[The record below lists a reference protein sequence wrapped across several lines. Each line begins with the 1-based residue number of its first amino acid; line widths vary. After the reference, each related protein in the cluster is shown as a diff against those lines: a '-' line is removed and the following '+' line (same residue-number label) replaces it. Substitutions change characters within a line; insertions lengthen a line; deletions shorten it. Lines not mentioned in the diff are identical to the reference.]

1 MKNDNSQSSFVN
13 IGSSSLLI
21 IFLILSLVTFAI
33 LSLSG
38 ARSDYSFSQKLAE
51 HKTAYYEASNQAEQ
65 ILGQI
70 DDTLASCS
78 ESCVTIAS
86 YPDSVKKALAGQQY
100 DSIRL
105 ETDGQLLTF
114 SIPMEGEQAL
124 LVQLEITDYTKAE
137 TFYVIKT
144 WQVISTKSWESD
156 QSIQL
161 LPMGE

>member
-1 MKNDNSQSSFVN
+1 MKKDKQQSSFVN

-38 ARSDYSFSQKLAE
+38 AKSDYSFSQRLAN
-51 HKTAYYEASNQAEQ
+51 HKTAYYEASNRAER

-70 DDTLASCS
+70 D
-78 ESCVTIAS
+78 E
-86 YPDSVKKALAGQQY
+86 ALAANETLDGQQ
-100 DSIRL
+100 L
-105 ETDGQLLTF
+105 EGIAIQAEEGIITF
-114 SIPMEGEQAL
+114 SVPMEENQAL
-124 LVQLEITDYTKAE
+124 LVELEVNDYTKDE
-137 TFYVIKT
+137 TYYTIKT
-144 WQVISTKSWESD
+144 WQIISTKAWEGD

>member
-1 MKNDNSQSSFVN
+1 MKKDKQQSSFVN

-38 ARSDYSFSQKLAE
+38 AKSDYSFSQRLAN
-51 HKTAYYEASNQAEQ
+51 HKTAYYEASNRAER

-70 DDTLASCS
+70 D
-78 ESCVTIAS
+78 E
-86 YPDSVKKALAGQQY
+86 ALAANETLDGQQ
-100 DSIRL
+100 L
-105 ETDGQLLTF
+105 EGIAIQAEEGIITF
-114 SIPMEGEQAL
+114 SVPMEENQAL
-124 LVQLEITDYTKAE
+124 LVELEVNDYTKDE
-137 TFYVIKT
+137 TYYTIKT
-144 WQVISTKSWESD
+144 WQIISTKAWESD

>member
-1 MKNDNSQSSFVN
+1 MKTNNSQSSFVH

-38 ARSDYSFSQKLAE
+38 AKSDYSFSQKLAD
-51 HKTAYYEASNQAEQ
+51 HKTAYYEASNQAER
-65 ILGQI
+65 ILGQV

-78 ESCVTIAS
+78 TSCANAAS
-86 YPDSVKKALAGQQY
+86 YSTVVKEALDGQQY
-100 DSIRL
+100 ESILL

-114 SIPMEGEQAL
+114 SVPMEHGQAL
-124 LVQLEITDYTKAE
+124 LEQLEITDYTKFD

>member
-38 ARSDYSFSQKLAE
+38 SRSDYSFSQKLAE
-51 HKTAYYEASNQAEQ
+51 HKTAYYEASSQAEQ

-70 DDTLASCS
+70 DDTLASCA
-78 ESCVTIAS
+78 E
-86 YPDSVKKALAGQQY
+86 SVKKALDGQQY

>member
-1 MKNDNSQSSFVN
+1 MKKDKQQSSFVN

-38 ARSDYSFSQKLAE
+38 AKSDYSFSQRLAD
-51 HKTAYYEASNQAEQ
+51 HKTAYYEASNQAER

-70 DDTLASCS
+70 D
-78 ESCVTIAS
+78 E
-86 YPDSVKKALAGQQY
+86 ALAAGEALDGQQ
-100 DSIRL
+100 L
-105 ETDGQLLTF
+105 EGITIQAEEGTLTF
-114 SIPMEGEQAL
+114 SVPMEGEQEL
-124 LVQLEITDYTKAE
+124 LVKLEVTDSITAE
-137 TFYVIKT
+137 TYYTIKT
-144 WQVISTKSWESD
+144 WQIISTKTWESD

>member
-1 MKNDNSQSSFVN
+1 MKKDKQQSSFVN

-38 ARSDYSFSQKLAE
+38 AKSDYSFSQRLAN
-51 HKTAYYEASNQAEQ
+51 HKTAYYEASNQAER

-70 DDTLASCS
+70 DEALISCSASC
-78 ESCVTIAS
+78 EKQAS
-86 YPDSVKKALAGQQY
+86 YAVAVSEALDGQQLEGIPIQAEEG
-100 DSIRL
+100 SI
-105 ETDGQLLTF
+105 TF
-114 SIPMEGEQAL
+114 SVPMEGDQAL
-124 LVQLEITDYTKAE
+124 LVKLEVTDYITAE
-137 TFYVIKT
+137 TYYTIKT
-144 WQVISTKSWESD
+144 WQIISTKAWESD

>member
-1 MKNDNSQSSFVN
+1 MKKDKQQSSFVN

-38 ARSDYSFSQKLAE
+38 AKSDYSFSQRLAN
-51 HKTAYYEASNQAEQ
+51 HKTAYYEASNRAER

-70 DDTLASCS
+70 D
-78 ESCVTIAS
+78 E
-86 YPDSVKKALAGQQY
+86 ALAANETLDGQQ
-100 DSIRL
+100 L
-105 ETDGQLLTF
+105 EGIALQAEEGIITF
-114 SIPMEGEQAL
+114 SVPMEENQAL
-124 LVQLEITDYTKAE
+124 LVELEVNDYTKDE
-137 TFYVIKT
+137 TYYTIKT
-144 WQVISTKSWESD
+144 WQIISTKAWEGD

>member
-1 MKNDNSQSSFVN
+1 MKKDKQQSSFVN

-38 ARSDYSFSQKLAE
+38 AKSDYSFSQRLAN
-51 HKTAYYEASNQAEQ
+51 HKTAYYEASNQAER

-70 DDTLASCS
+70 D
-78 ESCVTIAS
+78 E
-86 YPDSVKKALAGQQY
+86 ALAANEALDGQQ
-100 DSIRL
+100 L
-105 ETDGQLLTF
+105 DGIPIQAEEGIITF
-114 SIPMEGEQAL
+114 SVPMEGDQAL
-124 LVQLEITDYTKAE
+124 FVELEVTDYITAE
-137 TFYVIKT
+137 TYYTIKT
-144 WQVISTKSWESD
+144 WQIISTKAWESD

>member
-1 MKNDNSQSSFVN
+1 MKKDKQQSSFVN

-38 ARSDYSFSQKLAE
+38 AKSDYSFSQRLAN
-51 HKTAYYEASNQAEQ
+51 HKTAYYEASNRAER

-70 DDTLASCS
+70 D
-78 ESCVTIAS
+78 E
-86 YPDSVKKALAGQQY
+86 ALAVSEDLYGQQL
-100 DSIRL
+100 DDITIQAV
-105 ETDGQLLTF
+105 EGIITF
-114 SIPMEGEQAL
+114 SVPMEENQAL
-124 LVQLEITDYTKAE
+124 LVELEVNDYTKDE
-137 TFYVIKT
+137 TYYTIKT
-144 WQVISTKSWESD
+144 WQIISTKAWESD

>member
-1 MKNDNSQSSFVN
+1 MKKDKQQSSFVN

-38 ARSDYSFSQKLAE
+38 AKSDYSFSQRLAN
-51 HKTAYYEASNQAEQ
+51 HKTAYYEASNRAER

-70 DDTLASCS
+70 DEALASCS
-78 ESCVTIAS
+78 TSCEKQAS
-86 YPDSVKKALAGQQY
+86 YVVVVNETLDGQQ
-100 DSIRL
+100 L
-105 ETDGQLLTF
+105 EGIAIQAEEGIITF
-114 SIPMEGEQAL
+114 SVLMEENQAL
-124 LVQLEITDYTKAE
+124 LVELEVNDYTKDE
-137 TFYVIKT
+137 TYYTIKT
-144 WQVISTKSWESD
+144 WQIISTKAWEGD

>member
-1 MKNDNSQSSFVN
+1 MKKDKQQSSFVN

-38 ARSDYSFSQKLAE
+38 AKSDYSFSQRLAN
-51 HKTAYYEASNQAEQ
+51 HKTAYYEASNRAER

-70 DDTLASCS
+70 D
-78 ESCVTIAS
+78 E
-86 YPDSVKKALAGQQY
+86 ALAANETLDGQQ
-100 DSIRL
+100 L
-105 ETDGQLLTF
+105 EGIAIQAQEGIITF
-114 SIPMEGEQAL
+114 SVPMEENQAL
-124 LVQLEITDYTKAE
+124 LVELEVNDYTKDE
-137 TFYVIKT
+137 TYYTIKT
-144 WQVISTKSWESD
+144 WQIISTKAWESD

>member
-1 MKNDNSQSSFVN
+1 MKKDKQQSSFVN

-38 ARSDYSFSQKLAE
+38 AKSDYSFSQRLAN
-51 HKTAYYEASNQAEQ
+51 HKTAYYEASNRAER

-70 DDTLASCS
+70 D
-78 ESCVTIAS
+78 E
-86 YPDSVKKALAGQQY
+86 ALAANETLDGQQ
-100 DSIRL
+100 L
-105 ETDGQLLTF
+105 EGIAIQAEEGIITF
-114 SIPMEGEQAL
+114 SVPMEENQAL
-124 LVQLEITDYTKAE
+124 LVELEVNDYTKNE
-137 TFYVIKT
+137 TYYTIKT
-144 WQVISTKSWESD
+144 WQIISTKAWESD